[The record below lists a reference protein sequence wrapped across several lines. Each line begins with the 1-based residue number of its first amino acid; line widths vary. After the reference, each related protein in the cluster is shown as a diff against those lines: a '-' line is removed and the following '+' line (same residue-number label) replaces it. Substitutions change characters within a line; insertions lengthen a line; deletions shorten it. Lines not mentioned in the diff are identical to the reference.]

1 MKTQVHGVLVEVSGL
16 GVLITG
22 PSGIGKSECLLE
34 LVRRGHRLVADDVVR
49 LERCEGAEGQAAL
62 MGSSPPSIRHH
73 LEIRG
78 IGLLC
83 IPDLYGKESVL
94 DEHRVDLVCRLEKWR
109 QGVQY
114 ERVGLERPCEDLAG
128 VAIPT
133 LVIPMRPA
141 TSAATVIEVAS
152 RDELQRRAGVNAA
165 RRLDQRLQRGD
176 FQDDAWGSDADGGQ
190 VKT

>member
-1 MKTQVHGVLVEVSGL
+1 METQIHGALVEVSGL
-16 GVLITG
+16 GVALTG

-49 LERCEGAEGQAAL
+49 LRRAEDRAGHPEL
-62 MGSSPPSIRHH
+62 IGSCPASIRHY

-94 DEHRVDLVCRLEKWR
+94 EAHRVDLVCRLEKWR
-109 QGVQY
+109 QGAHY
-114 ERVGLERPCEDLAG
+114 ERVGLERPSEELAG
-128 VAIPT
+128 VMVPT

-141 TSAATVIEVAS
+141 TSAATLVEVAT
-152 RDELQRRAGVNAA
+152 RDECQRRAGNNAA
-165 RRLDQRLQRGD
+165 QRLDERLKSGE
-176 FQDDAWGSDADGGQ
+176 FDDDPTARIDPEP
-190 VKT
+190 K

>member
-1 MKTQVHGVLVEVSGL
+1 METQIHGALVEVSGL
-16 GVLITG
+16 GVMLTG

-49 LERCEGAEGQAAL
+49 LRSVEVPGRPAHLVGTCPEA
-62 MGSSPPSIRHH
+62 IRHY

-109 QGVQY
+109 QGEKY
-114 ERVGLERPCEDLAG
+114 ERIGLERPREALAG
-128 VAIPT
+128 VEIPT

-141 TSAATVIEVAS
+141 TSSATLVEVAS
-152 RDELQRRAGVNAA
+152 RDELQRLAGNNAA
-165 RRLDQRLQRGD
+165 KRLDQRLQDNR
-176 FQDDAWGSDADGGQ
+176 S
-190 VKT
+190 

>member
-1 MKTQVHGVLVEVSGL
+1 METQIHGALVEVSGL
-16 GVLITG
+16 GIALTG

-34 LVRRGHRLVADDVVR
+34 LVRRGHKLVADDVVR
-49 LERCEGAEGQAAL
+49 LRRVEGDGRAQL
-62 MGSSPPSIRHH
+62 VGSCPPSIRHY

-94 DEHRVDLVCRLEKWR
+94 DEHTVDLVCRLEKWR
-109 QGVQY
+109 QGAHY
-114 ERVGLERPCEDLAG
+114 ERLGLERPQEELAG

-141 TSAATVIEVAS
+141 TSAATLVEVAS
-152 RDELQRRAGVNAA
+152 RDEAQRRIGNNAA
-165 RRLDQRLQRGD
+165 RRLDERLQR
-176 FQDDAWGSDADGGQ
+176 AEQ
-190 VKT
+190 VKK